1 MATQDWLKKD
11 FYKTLGV
18 AKDAD
23 AKEIK
28 KAYRKLARQYH
39 PDKNPNDKKAEEK
52 FKEIGEAYA
61 VLSDPKDRKQY
72 DALRAMGSGGARF
85 SAGSSSSGGFED
97 VFGSMFGQ
105 GSSHNANFSS
115 GGFEDIFGSMF
126 GGGGGYSSHT
136 YYTNANTGGTQNQYA
151 NNFNATPEK
160 GKDRKAKIALSVQQ
174 AIKGTKIKLKVSNKT
189 ITANVPAGV
198 NDGQKIKL
206 RGQGTPGINGGPN
219 GDLIINVTVKKHPY
233 VKLIGKDIETKV
245 PVSFSEACFGAKIKI
260 PTIDGKIID
269 VNIPS
274 GTNSGETIIIPNK
287 GVTTKNGVGN
297 MIVVPEIVVPQK
309 MNKDQENAIKLF
321 EKAGV
326 NDDPRKQM
334 KEEM

>member
-85 SAGSSSSGGFED
+85 SAGSS
-97 VFGSMFGQ
+97 
-105 GSSHNANFSS
+105 SS